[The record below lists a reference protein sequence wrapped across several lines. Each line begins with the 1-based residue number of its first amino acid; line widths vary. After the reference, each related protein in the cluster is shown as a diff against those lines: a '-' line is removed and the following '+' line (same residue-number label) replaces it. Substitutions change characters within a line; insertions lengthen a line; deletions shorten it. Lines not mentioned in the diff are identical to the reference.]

1 MKKLKAVYFFFL
13 FSIFFLNS
21 ARAQPRFIIENN
33 KDKFDL
39 RFELVNDLVIIP
51 LEINGVELSFLLDT
65 GVDSTILFSI
75 GDNDTVN
82 LKNTETIYL
91 RGLGEGE
98 PIKALKSS
106 GNEVKIGQA
115 VNKNLSCY
123 LVFDNPL
130 SLSNR
135 MGVPIH
141 GIIGYDLFR
150 DFVIS
155 FNYLKMELTAY
166 DPRHFTYP
174 NCRKCDDLPLTFVKN
189 KPYINISGRIEGE
202 SIPLNLLVDSGSGD
216 AVWLFSKE
224 NDGIVIP
231 ENNFT
236 DFLGFGIGGS
246 VYGKRSRIKE
256 IHFGNNVLRE
266 VTASFP
272 DTVYFK
278 GIETFA
284 QRNGSIGAQILKRF
298 NVIIDYPGKKM
309 RLKPN
314 KTFSEPFEYDM
325 SGVVIAHDGFSI
337 IKDIMRNPL
346 SLREDDVNNTAAGNM
361 VYKSTYE
368 VKYSLEP
375 QYKVAE
381 LRPDSPASLAGLKV
395 GDIILKINRRDAYK
409 FTLSQISYLLSS
421 REGKSVN
428 FLIERDG
435 VERKI
440 SFVLKRIL

>member
-1 MKKLKAVYFFFL
+1 MKAVYFLFL
-13 FSIFFLNS
+13 FSIFFMNS
-21 ARAQPRFIIENN
+21 ARAQPRFNIENN

-39 RFELVNDLVIIP
+39 EFELVNDLVIIP
-51 LEINGVELSFLLDT
+51 VEINGVELSFLLDT
-65 GVDSTILFSI
+65 GVDSTILFSL

-115 VNKNLSCY
+115 VNKDLNCY

-130 SLSNR
+130 GLSNR
-135 MGVPIH
+135 IGVPIH

-166 DPRHFTYP
+166 NPGDFNYP
-174 NCRKCDDLPLTFVKN
+174 KCGKCDDLPLTFRRN
-189 KPYINISGRIEGE
+189 KPYINISGKIEGE

-216 AVWLFSKE
+216 AIWLLSNEKE
-224 NDGIVIP
+224 GIIIP
-231 ENNFT
+231 DKNFP

-256 IHFGNNVLRE
+256 INLGNNVLTE

-278 GIETFA
+278 GIEAFA

-298 NVIIDYPGKKM
+298 NVTIDYPGKKM

-346 SLREDDVNNTAAGNM
+346 PLRENDVNNTAAGKM
-361 VYKSTYE
+361 VYKSTYD

-381 LRPDSPASLAGLKV
+381 VRPDSPASIAGLKV

-409 FTLSQISYLLSS
+409 FSLSQISNLLSS
-421 REGKSVN
+421 QEGKSIN
-428 FLIERDG
+428 LLIEREG

>member
-1 MKKLKAVYFFFL
+1 MKKLKAVYFLFL
-13 FSIFFLNS
+13 FSIFLLNS
-21 ARAQPRFIIENN
+21 ARAQTRFIIEDN
-33 KDKFDL
+33 KDKFEL
-39 RFELVNDLVIIP
+39 KFELVNDLVIIP
-51 LEINGVELSFLLDT
+51 VEINGLELSFLLDT
-65 GVDSTILFSI
+65 GVDSTILFSL

-115 VNKNLSCY
+115 VNKDLSCY

-130 SLSNR
+130 GLSNR
-135 MGVPIH
+135 IGVPIH
-141 GIIGYDLFR
+141 GIIGYDLFK

-166 DPRHFTYP
+166 NPWDFNYP
-174 NCRKCDDLPLTFVKN
+174 NCRKCDDLPLTFLRN
-189 KPYINISGRIEGE
+189 KPYINITGKIEGE

-216 AVWLFSKE
+216 AIWLFSDEKK
-224 NDGIVIP
+224 GIVIP
-231 ENNFT
+231 DNNFD

-256 IHFGNNVLRE
+256 INLGKNVLRE

-278 GIETFA
+278 GIEAFA

-298 NVIIDYPGKKM
+298 NVTIDYPEKKL

-346 SLREDDVNNTAAGNM
+346 PIRENDVNNTAAGKM
-361 VYKSTYE
+361 VYKSTYD

-381 LRPDSPASLAGLKV
+381 VRPDSPASNAGLRV
-395 GDIILKINRRDAYK
+395 GDVILKINRREAYK
-409 FTLSQISYLLSS
+409 FSLSQISNLLSS
-421 REGKSVN
+421 GEGKSIN

>member
-1 MKKLKAVYFFFL
+1 MKAVYFLFL

-21 ARAQPRFIIENN
+21 ARAQPRFNIENN

-39 RFELVNDLVIIP
+39 EFELVNDLVIIP
-51 LEINGVELSFLLDT
+51 VEINGVELSFLLDT
-65 GVDSTILFSI
+65 GVDSTILFSL

-115 VNKNLSCY
+115 VNKDLNCY

-130 SLSNR
+130 GLSNR
-135 MGVPIH
+135 IGVPIH

-166 DPRHFTYP
+166 NPGDFNYP
-174 NCRKCDDLPLTFVKN
+174 KCGKCDDLPLTFRRN
-189 KPYINISGRIEGE
+189 KPYINISGKIEGE

-216 AVWLFSKE
+216 AIWLLSNEKE
-224 NDGIVIP
+224 GIIIP
-231 ENNFT
+231 DKNFP

-256 IHFGNNVLRE
+256 INLGNNVLTE

-278 GIETFA
+278 GIEAFA

-298 NVIIDYPGKKM
+298 NVTIDYPGKKM

-346 SLREDDVNNTAAGNM
+346 PLRENDVNNTAAGKM
-361 VYKSTYE
+361 VYKSTYD

-381 LRPDSPASLAGLKV
+381 VRPDSPASIAGLKV

-409 FTLSQISYLLSS
+409 FSLSQISNLLSS
-421 REGKSVN
+421 QEGKSIN
-428 FLIERDG
+428 LLIEREG